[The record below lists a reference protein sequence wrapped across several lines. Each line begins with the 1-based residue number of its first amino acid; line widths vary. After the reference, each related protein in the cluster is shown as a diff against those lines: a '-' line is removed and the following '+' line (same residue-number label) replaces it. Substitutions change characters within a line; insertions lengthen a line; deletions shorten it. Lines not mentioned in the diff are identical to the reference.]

1 MPRLREKTVFASQ
14 RLEVSV
20 VESLEY
26 RTARARRG
34 GFTTVDLEPVAVI
47 VRQPDETYA
56 LDMAGQRID
65 IDRME
70 LPAEFELR
78 N

>member
-1 MPRLREKTVFASQ
+1 MPNLRERTVFASQ

-34 GFTTVDLEPVAVI
+34 GFTTVDLEPIAVI
-47 VRQPDETYA
+47 VRQPDKTCV
-56 LDMAGQRID
+56 LDMAGQRVD
-65 IDRME
+65 ISRMG
-70 LPAEFELR
+70 LPADFKLR

>member
-1 MPRLREKTVFASQ
+1 MPNLRERTVFASQ

-20 VESLEY
+20 VESLEF

-47 VRQPDETYA
+47 VRQPGETYA
-56 LDMAGQRID
+56 LDMAGQRVD
-65 IDRME
+65 IDRMG
-70 LPAEFELR
+70 LPADFKLR